1 MTDVTNPCFS
11 LSEKENAMAK
21 KRTSIAPQIGD
32 KVVVTTE
39 YRGVFFGRLA
49 TLDISERTCTLTDAR
64 NCVYW
69 PTSDRGFIGL
79 AVMGPLEGSRVGP
92 AASCLQ
98 LAGITSIAV
107 CTAEAA
113 QLWEAGPWR

>member
-1 MTDVTNPCFS
+1 
-11 LSEKENAMAK
+11 MAK
-21 KRTSIAPQIGD
+21 KRTSIEPQIGD

-113 QLWEAGPWR
+113 QLWEAGPWK

>member
-1 MTDVTNPCFS
+1 MSTTRI
-11 LSEKENAMAK
+11 E
-21 KRTSIAPQIGD
+21 PQIGD

-39 YRGVFFGRLA
+39 YRGVFFGSLA
-49 TLDISERTCTLTDAR
+49 ALDISERICTLTDAR

-69 PTSDRGFIGL
+69 PNSNRGFIGL
-79 AVMGPLEGSRVGP
+79 AVTGPLDGSRVGP

-98 LAGITSIAV
+98 LTCVTSVAI

-113 QLWEAGPWR
+113 QRWEAGPWK